1 MTTAPDPPGSRVL
14 GNIVSGW
21 GQFAIT
27 IAAGLFLTPFV
38 IHRAGDAGYGVLIL
52 VESILGYS
60 EFLYLGLGSAVSRYA
75 ARFRGEQDPAAL
87 RTLGGTVLALYL
99 GCGTVLAAVV
109 LLLAP
114 VVPRLFDLSP
124 DLTADAVL
132 AVRVLGLT
140 TAIAFPASAFSG
152 MLRGHERIATLNAIK
167 VGELFLRVTLLVWLL
182 RPEHALRTLVLVGA
196 ATGIAGALCRVI
208 AALPVLGFLPNP
220 RAFRREML
228 RRIAGFS
235 LFSFLI
241 DLAERVLFKTDG
253 VLIGAF
259 LPAASITSYAVPGRL
274 VEYPRQLLLRVREA
288 LQPRFALL
296 AVEPGGAAAFLPEAG
311 RWGALLGL
319 PLVSSVVFGGPAFL
333 ELWIGESFP
342 ESAVILACLGVA
354 QLVRAPGYVCEAA
367 LWGTGRVAWLSG
379 LLLVEATA
387 NLGLSIAC
395 IGRYGITGAAIG
407 TLVPA
412 ALLSAIA
419 MPWMACRATG
429 ASLAGFLGMAW
440 GRPLLAAT
448 PMVAVHALLR
458 PALGSTW
465 PDLIG
470 RIGAGVLVYLVAA
483 WWVGLHE
490 HERHRILQ
498 LPTSRRRTS

>member
-1 MTTAPDPPGSRVL
+1 MRAASGASGSRIL

-21 GQFAIT
+21 GQVALT

-75 ARFRGEQDPAAL
+75 ARFRGEHDRAAL

-99 GCGTVLAAVV
+99 GCGTLLAAVV
-109 LLLAP
+109 LLFAP
-114 VVPRLFDLSP
+114 GVPRLFDLSP
-124 DLTADAVL
+124 DLAADAVL
-132 AVRVLGLT
+132 AVRVLGLS

-152 MLRGHERIATLNAIK
+152 LLRGHERIATLNAIK
-167 VGELFLRVTLLVWLL
+167 VAELLLRVTLLVWLL

-196 ATGIAGALCRVI
+196 ATGIAGSLCRVI

-235 LFSFLI
+235 FLSFLV
-241 DLAERVLFKTDG
+241 DVAQRVLFKTDS

-274 VEYPRQLLLRVREA
+274 VEYARQLLLQVREA

-296 AVEPGGAAAFLPEAG
+296 AVEPGGAAALLPEAG

-319 PLVSSVVFGGPAFL
+319 PLVSCLVFGGPAFL
-333 ELWIGESFP
+333 EVWIEESFP
-342 ESAVILACLGVA
+342 HSAVILSCLGVA
-354 QLVRAPGYVCEAA
+354 QLVRAPGYACEAA
-367 LWGTGRVAWLSG
+367 LWGAGRVGWLSG

-387 NLGLSIAC
+387 NLGLSIAW
-395 IGRYGITGAAIG
+395 IGRYGITGVAVG

-412 ALLSAIA
+412 VLLSAIV
-419 MPWMACRATG
+419 MPWLACRATG
-429 ASLAGFLGMAW
+429 ASLSGFIGNAW
-440 GRPLLAAT
+440 GRPLLAAL
-448 PMVAVHALLR
+448 PMVAVHAVLR
-458 PALGSTW
+458 PAVGATW
-465 PDLIG
+465 ADLIW
-470 RIGAGVLVYLVAA
+470 RVGAGVLVYLGAA
-483 WWVGLHE
+483 WWVGLRE
-490 HERHRILQ
+490 TERHRILQ
-498 LPTSRRRTS
+498 LLRSRRRA